1 MVVTSQLLRWLLP
14 AHAHRKGNGWHLPLG
29 RREHVHT
36 QSPPRRLQS
45 SKGQDASQQSLRHGV
60 PGDLAAELGG
70 RQGAVRL
77 SFPLSHFSLPD
88 QVSLHLEGSEGS
100 GSMKFLTI
108 SVSLLTWT
116 ESLQGCSTLGH
127 LATPPRGSLS
137 GLFGVVTLLANS
149 FLMPVEFTFS
159 PKIFGRYSL

>member
-36 QSPPRRLQS
+36 QSPPHRLQS

-70 RQGAVRL
+70 WQGAVRL

-100 GSMKFLTI
+100 SSMKFLTI